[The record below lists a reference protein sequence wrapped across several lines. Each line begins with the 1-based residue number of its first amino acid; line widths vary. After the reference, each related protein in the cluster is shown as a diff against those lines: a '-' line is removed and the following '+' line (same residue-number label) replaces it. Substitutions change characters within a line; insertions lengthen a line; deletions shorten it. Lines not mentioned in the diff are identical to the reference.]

1 MAYRSAAGQNGFRVS
16 PGIHDL
22 REHIIILARWFM
34 TRINIQKSITL
45 LAVITAFVA
54 LSYVFVNAN
63 EPSFNYAFPEGWTT
77 ETPKD
82 AVAASTSPDNTVHI
96 VIYEFARKN
105 NLSALQIAQ
114 NQLKKIEYVKVLT
127 PPTDMSTMKDRFGA
141 ESVAK
146 LQLIRV
152 RSDGAQIS
160 YRAFVFVKGT
170 NFVVIEAMATN
181 EASEEVF
188 NQANKV
194 IETFKF
200 K

>member
-1 MAYRSAAGQNGFRVS
+1 MS
-16 PGIHDL
+16 
-22 REHIIILARWFM
+22 
-34 TRINIQKSITL
+34 RISIQKSITL
-45 LAVITAFVA
+45 LAVITAFIT

-63 EPSFNYAFPEGWTT
+63 EPSFDYSLPDGWTT
-77 ETPKD
+77 EKAKD

-96 VIYEFARKN
+96 IIYEFARKN

-127 PPTDMSTMKDRFGA
+127 PPTDMSTKKDRFGA

-170 NFVVIEAMATN
+170 TFVVIEAMATN